1 MSGFE
6 RALRAMSREEMC
18 ECARELMACLTG
30 RIGKGETRAE
40 LVSGAAENRAG
51 HEWGAYAREEIQRSE
66 RGTKAARTAERGG
79 NIRDAGHG
87 GDGSELTERTRIPEG
102 AVQTPEVVR
111 ARYGRRF
118 EVYGDRRYRG
128 GGGTDIETGAAVFQ
142 GPERR
147 YENAVGAR
155 GSEMSRVSDYFRR
168 DSRRYDAGFTRY

>member
-30 RIGKGETRAE
+30 RSGKGETRTE
-40 LVSGAAENRAG
+40 LKAGAAENRVG
-51 HEWGAYAREEIQRSE
+51 HEWGAYTREEIRRSE
-66 RGTKAARTAERGG
+66 RRTEAARTAGCGG
-79 NIRDAGHG
+79 DIRDAGRG
-87 GDGSELTERTRIPEG
+87 GDGSELTERARIPEG

-118 EVYGDRRYRG
+118 EVYGDRRSR
-128 GGGTDIETGAAVFQ
+128 GGGTDIETGAAAFQ